1 MRSAGMDPYERY
13 VLSSEIEEAMR
24 EARRPV
30 CDTCGDRILD
40 SKCYK
45 IGPYTVCEECVKDA
59 WDTLQKQ
66 LILRIHERLGAHSD
80 WSIME
85 ILLEFMLNRFDLNEF
100 GEEYAEEISDER

>member
-13 VLSSEIEEAMR
+13 VLSQEMEESMR

-45 IGPYTVCEECVKDA
+45 IGPYTICEGCIKDA
-59 WDTLQKQ
+59 FDTLQKQ
-66 LILRIHERLGAHSD
+66 AILLLHERLGAHSD
-80 WSIME
+80 WNIME
-85 ILLEFMLNRFDLNEF
+85 IILEYMLNSFDLTEFCNEY
-100 GEEYAEEISDER
+100 GEEISDER